1 MPPFRG
7 TSFSS
12 MNAFNRFILI
22 CQFIT
27 RHVCGTLIY
36 NATLNRVCAVG
47 TLEPI
52 RKFDNDNNITWSA

>member
-1 MPPFRG
+1 M
-7 TSFSS
+7 SHHH
-12 MNAFNRFILI
+12 FNRFLLI
-22 CQFIT
+22 CQFIAT
-27 RHVCGTLIY
+27 HVRGTLIY

>member
-1 MPPFRG
+1 MFHHH
-7 TSFSS
+7 FS
-12 MNAFNRFILI
+12 RFLLI

-36 NATLNRVCAVG
+36 NATLNRVCAIG
-47 TLEPI
+47 TMEPI